1 MSTEEL
7 LSFARAALDETAE
20 KQRAALEGGA
30 QLPFGYGPQPGD
42 TLDLGDKGIYVLP
55 AELIMLIKDR
65 VERYAKSRNFTPEN
79 PPLMFVQDWPL
90 DTTI

>member
-7 LSFARAALDETAE
+7 LAFARAALDETAE

-42 TLDLGDKGIYVLP
+42 TLDLGDKGLLVLP
-55 AELIMLIKDR
+55 AELILLIKDR
-65 VERYAKSRNFTPEN
+65 VERWIF
-79 PPLMFVQDWPL
+79 
-90 DTTI
+90 